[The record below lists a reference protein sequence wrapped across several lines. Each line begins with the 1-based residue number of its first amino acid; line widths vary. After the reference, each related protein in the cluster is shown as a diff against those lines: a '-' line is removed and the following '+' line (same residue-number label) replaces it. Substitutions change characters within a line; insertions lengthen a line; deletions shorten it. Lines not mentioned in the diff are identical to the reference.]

1 MFYTFK
7 EVSFIDI
14 LYYDRHVLLPTFRRT
29 KSFEENVF
37 FQFVF
42 QLDRSH
48 TVFLK
53 LENKLRIYSIL
64 HWNVILPQSFVVWT
78 LNKIV
83 GEQRVLKTTW
93 SSSKCVRVK
102 FAKNTIT
109 YLRCLIMG
117 SRNFVGKNVFLS

>member
-93 SSSKCVRVK
+93 SSSKCVHVK